1 MKTTLKLLS
10 LSSALLL
17 GLFNNQSQSYEN
29 REIDPKSDLLISNS
43 IENKKIKTVT
53 ASGYGTSIESAAQ
66 NAAKNALTNVVG
78 TFMSAKFMLEKRS
91 NIVDGILSESKIIK
105 KNINNYSKGSINYFE
120 ILNTQQNGSLY
131 QVTARVDVKI
141 DDFRAYIKKLALK
154 TKKISTTN
162 LIAEMRTNK
171 NNLDNKFKFF
181 QEIITPI
188 YEGEVI
194 DIEIGELQS
203 LKNLVNDK
211 NCTSYLPARFCKP
224 LLYEIKYMDIENSV
238 FFTFTLKLKKD
249 FYANSINT
257 LENISDS
264 KPSSIPFD
272 NLRYSRDVGLAIRD
286 HRKQTFSKYY
296 LLKDIGPRTVNY
308 PNSTKFNSKYI
319 QNYDTKKLKIDLLDS
334 NKEIVYSFIEECGR
348 NGGKQ
353 YYKFNGGLKSYT
365 RIHSGFIENSYGN
378 KQYIGNTNYC
388 PSQLYATSYDYQ
400 RDSILFDISSQK
412 SYMFAFEID
421 DLTKLKEIQ
430 AIKIEYMN

>member
-78 TFMSAKFMLEKRS
+78 TFMSAKFMLEERS

-141 DDFRAYIKKLALK
+141 DDFRAYIKKLGLK

-181 QEIITPI
+181 QEII
-188 YEGEVI
+188 
-194 DIEIGELQS
+194 L
-203 LKNLVNDK
+203 
-211 NCTSYLPARFCKP
+211 
-224 LLYEIKYMDIENSV
+224 
-238 FFTFTLKLKKD
+238 
-249 FYANSINT
+249 
-257 LENISDS
+257 
-264 KPSSIPFD
+264 
-272 NLRYSRDVGLAIRD
+272 
-286 HRKQTFSKYY
+286 H
-296 LLKDIGPRTVNY
+296 
-308 PNSTKFNSKYI
+308 
-319 QNYDTKKLKIDLLDS
+319 
-334 NKEIVYSFIEECGR
+334 
-348 NGGKQ
+348 
-353 YYKFNGGLKSYT
+353 
-365 RIHSGFIENSYGN
+365 
-378 KQYIGNTNYC
+378 
-388 PSQLYATSYDYQ
+388 
-400 RDSILFDISSQK
+400 
-412 SYMFAFEID
+412 
-421 DLTKLKEIQ
+421 
-430 AIKIEYMN
+430 